1 MSSRD
6 DNNDGAKCKV
16 CFSSVLWSLWQP
28 YWAESVVVMTEKP
41 SRSSPGDLGIDYL
54 PMCSSSDPSYSATLN
69 KINGV
74 SRKSVGA
81 EHASLRAAFG
91 LLYSI

>member
-1 MSSRD
+1 MMVP
-6 DNNDGAKCKV
+6 NVV
-16 CFSSVLWSLWQP
+16 CSVLWSLWQQ

-41 SRSSPGDLGIDYL
+41 SRSSHGDLGIDYL
-54 PMCSSSDPSYSATLN
+54 PMCSSSDPSYSVSLN

-81 EHASLRAAFG
+81 DHTSLKAAFG
-91 LLYSI
+91 LHYSI